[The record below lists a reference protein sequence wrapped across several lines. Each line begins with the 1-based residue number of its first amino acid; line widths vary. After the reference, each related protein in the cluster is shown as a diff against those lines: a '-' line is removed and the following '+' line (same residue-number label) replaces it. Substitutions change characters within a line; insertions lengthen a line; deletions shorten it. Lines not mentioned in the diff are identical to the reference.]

1 MEFGIKHSLEYISS
15 LWRNKIP
22 KIIASYAE
30 DQFLNYYYLNEEKGK
45 YTFTAEEIFSRGG
58 RNFHALPERCQS
70 VRSETSAGPGKNV
83 CTLQEFSPDETTV
96 SSRENNSF
104 IRWKK

>member
-30 DQFLNYYYLNEEKGK
+30 DQLLDYYYLNEEKGK
-45 YTFTAEEIFSRGG
+45 Y
-58 RNFHALPERCQS
+58 
-70 VRSETSAGPGKNV
+70 KNYYKV
-83 CTLQEFSPDETTV
+83 SDYYTPD
-96 SSRENNSF
+96 
-104 IRWKK
+104 KK